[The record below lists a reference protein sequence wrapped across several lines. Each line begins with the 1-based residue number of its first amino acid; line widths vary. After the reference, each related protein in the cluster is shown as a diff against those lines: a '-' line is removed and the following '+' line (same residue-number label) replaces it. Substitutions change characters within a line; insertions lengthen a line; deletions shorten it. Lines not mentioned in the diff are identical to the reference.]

1 MVAYP
6 TQEVGE
12 VIWEQVAKPA
22 LVSGRF
28 VNLISCSHGVSMYLF
43 LGQCQGKQEIQS
55 RIDKHQKYR
64 GQHPWN

>member
-6 TQEVGE
+6 TQKVGE

-28 VNLISCSHGVSMYLF
+28 VNLISCSHDVSIDLLF
-43 LGQCQGKQEIQS
+43 GHCQGKQDFQS
-55 RIDKHQKYR
+55 RIDKDQRYR
-64 GQHPWN
+64 DQHPWN